1 MKRTKILKALVMVTS
16 LTVLYLA
23 DVSPTAPFGLTL
35 GREAHAVVG
44 APLTPVSAAG
54 VARRTTRR
62 TVAATSATTATASQ
76 QATTAQQQSA
86 TAQQQSA
93 TAQQQSATAQ
103 QQAAAAQ
110 PQPQAVAP
118 RPAGAPAI
126 GSTVNALP
134 AGCVPE
140 TRAGVEYQ
148 KCGGVYYR
156 AAFQGNN
163 LVYVVQ

>member
-1 MKRTKILKALVMVTS
+1 MSRTRNRRALAFTMA
-16 LTVLYLA
+16 LPLLYLA
-23 DVSPTAPFGLTL
+23 GVAPDAPAGLTL
-35 GREAHAVVG
+35 LQEAHAVVG

-62 TVAATSATTATASQ
+62 VVVAETSATQAAAASTAATQQQ
-76 QATTAQQQSA
+76 QAA

-103 QQAAAAQ
+103 QQQAAAS
-110 PQPQAVAP
+110 
-118 RPAGAPAI
+118 RPPGAPAA
-126 GSTVNALP
+126 GAVVTALP
-134 AGCVPE
+134 AGCKPE
-140 TRAGVEYQ
+140 TKGGVEYQ
-148 KCGGVYYR
+148 NCGGVYYR